1 MLDTIDNP
9 FLQAPTTL
17 RPCIW
22 LLGLFFL
29 VSSCSINIIPQ
40 TFLSCSESLHHT
52 LVWFPC
58 SHLILASVFLLRSL
72 GYLLPRLQGL
82 TSFAFLTWLVSEPL
96 HCSRFSNS
104 LLCLPSIGVRL
115 SVSTFCC
122 FYSNISITVFRF
134 LLQLLK
140 GFPVFIFPSLLAHI
154 TGLALPTVTTI
165 VATYLYWITYC
176 TVYFIF

>member
-1 MLDTIDNP
+1 MLDTVDNP

-22 LLGLFFL
+22 LVGLFFL

-40 TFLSCSESLHHT
+40 TFLSCSESLHRT

-104 LLCLPSIGVRL
+104 LLCLPSIGVYVLLLLLQHFDHCL
-115 SVSTFCC
+115 SIF
-122 FYSNISITVFRF
+122 ITVTQRISCVY
-134 LLQLLK
+134 
-140 GFPVFIFPSLLAHI
+140 FPISVGPHYR
-154 TGLALPTVTTI
+154 LALPTVTTI